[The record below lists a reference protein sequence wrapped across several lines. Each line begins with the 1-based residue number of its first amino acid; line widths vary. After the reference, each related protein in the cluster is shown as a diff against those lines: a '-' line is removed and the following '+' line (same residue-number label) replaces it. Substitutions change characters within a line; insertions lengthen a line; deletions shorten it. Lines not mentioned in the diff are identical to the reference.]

1 MAEETKVTEIT
12 TEPTTTKP
20 TEKPATPT
28 VEELMAQ
35 LASEK
40 AEKEK
45 YKSASDKAS
54 SEAAQYKKQFGFDAA
69 EHKNTVQKMFKV
81 KSGAYMVE
89 EGISVDGTPTASGI
103 INGTA
108 SMVGDIP
115 GIVKS
120 AFFAGL
126 LEHHDMPEEDAHELL
141 KDYMREN
148 KLSFRD
154 VFMELTECMETD
166 GFFELAGIT
175 AMQ

>member
-1 MAEETKVTEIT
+1 MKIIT
-12 TEPTTTKP
+12 VKGNE
-20 TEKPATPT
+20 
-28 VEELMAQ
+28 
-35 LASEK
+35 
-40 AEKEK
+40 
-45 YKSASDKAS
+45 YKL
-54 SEAAQYKKQFGFDAA
+54 EFGFDAA
-69 EHKNTVQKMFKV
+69 EHKSTVQKMFKV

-154 VFMELTECMETD
+154 VLMELTECMETD

-175 AMQ
+175 AMLKDAEPEEEKKTIKAVKTPQDHKKPTSTK

>member
-1 MAEETKVTEIT
+1 MKTIT
-12 TEPTTTKP
+12 VKGNE
-20 TEKPATPT
+20 
-28 VEELMAQ
+28 
-35 LASEK
+35 
-40 AEKEK
+40 
-45 YKSASDKAS
+45 YKL
-54 SEAAQYKKQFGFDAA
+54 EFGFDAA

-120 AFFAGL
+120 AFYAGL

-148 KLSFRD
+148 KLTFRD
-154 VFMELTECMETD
+154 VFMELTECMEIS
-166 GFFELAGIT
+166 GISESNSNSSSGVLIFLEPVCNT
-175 AMQ
+175 SRLPLYMTIDDLPYKQP